1 MNRQAL
7 RFASGIVA
15 AVLLVLALP
24 GISPAQNNPNP
35 TWIRF
40 SVYDVKPEA
49 TQEFEGYITQIA
61 GAYKKANQLFAVL
74 QNFSGLQ
81 TEYTTVTMVMKF
93 ADLEGPLTAQKVL
106 GDEGFRS
113 VFSGITRCVTSV
125 TRYYSLPWGD
135 LSIINPGPLGTY
147 WLRTRTPVQPDK
159 FDDLRT
165 YLKTEIKPAYEKA
178 GVMQLRVS
186 RPVFGGP
193 VGVIES
199 VRMLKGLGEIDEGPL
214 NTRVFGSGAA
224 AVAAKMASMTR
235 GSAQNTILRARL
247 DLSFVPDMAPSR

>member
-1 MNRQAL
+1 MNRQQL
-7 RFASGIVA
+7 RFASAIVA
-15 AVLLVLALP
+15 AAVLVLALP
-24 GISPAQNNPNP
+24 RISSGQNNP
-35 TWIRF
+35 TWVRF
-40 SVYDVKPEA
+40 TVYDVKPDA
-49 TQEFEGYITQIA
+49 TQEFEGYLKQIA
-61 GAYKKANQLFAVL
+61 AAYKTAGELFAVL

-93 ADLEGPLTAQKVL
+93 ADLEGPLTAQKQL
-106 GDEGFRS
+106 GDEGFRK
-113 VFSGITRCVTSV
+113 VFSGITHCVTSV
-125 TRYYSLPWGD
+125 TRYYSLPWDD
-135 LSIINPGPLGTY
+135 LSIIKPGPLGTF

-159 FDDLRT
+159 FDALRT

-193 VGVIES
+193 VGVIET

-214 NTRVFGSGAA
+214 NTRIFGKDAP

-235 GSAQNTILRARL
+235 GPAQTTILRVRPE
-247 DLSFVPDMAPSR
+247 LSFIPDMAPAR